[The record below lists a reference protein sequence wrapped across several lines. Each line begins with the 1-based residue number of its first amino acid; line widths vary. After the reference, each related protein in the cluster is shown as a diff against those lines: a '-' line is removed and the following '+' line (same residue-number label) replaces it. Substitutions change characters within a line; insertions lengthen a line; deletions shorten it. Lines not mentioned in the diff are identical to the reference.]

1 LQITVVV
8 PTYNE
13 ARNLPSLVRTLLAL
27 PLDLRVHVV
36 DDGSPDGT
44 GEIADALHRE
54 DPLRVSVTHREQ
66 KLGLRS
72 AYFEG
77 FRAAF
82 ADGAEAVGQMD
93 ADFSHDPERLVEM
106 AKALE
111 HADVVLGSRYVPGG
125 SVDPAWPLW
134 RKGLSAWGNF
144 YARSILGFPLRDV
157 TTGFRLWRRSVLE
170 AMPLDRVRSSGYV
183 FLVEMAYLA
192 YCMGYRFEQVP
203 IHFADRRWG
212 TSKMS
217 LSIQLEAAARVWQV
231 RSAHREL
238 RAAFELRR
246 DGGSWSGG

>member
-1 LQITVVV
+1 LQITVVI

-13 ARNLPSLVRTLLAL
+13 ARNLSSLVHALLAL

-44 GEIADALHRE
+44 GEVADALHRE
-54 DPLRVSVTHREQ
+54 DPLRVSVTHRKE

-82 ADGAEAVGQMD
+82 ASGADAIGQMD
-93 ADFSHDPERLVEM
+93 ADFSHDPERLVSM

-125 SVDPAWPLW
+125 SVDPAWPFW

-144 YARSILGFPLRDV
+144 YARSILSFPLRDV

-246 DGGSWSGG
+246 NAGS